1 MSFEKQS
8 LHRSQKSPHALI
20 ENKRRIQRQ
29 RRPLRHHLPPSPAF
43 LLFCSVLFLLRIRSR
58 PKRRILRQFVTT
70 AQHMIQ
76 PAAAAAA
83 AASISQSRLDFGAR
97 ARQVVQRR
105 MRNVEEPTDRLSVQM
120 SRCEC
125 QCNLGPRDNIWRH
138 CSIEPLH
145 WKFE

>member
-1 MSFEKQS
+1 MACYTAVQKRPMRQLKTRDGFNDSSDLLDITS
-8 LHRSQKSPHALI
+8 LARLSS
-20 ENKRRIQRQ
+20 
-29 RRPLRHHLPPSPAF
+29 